1 MNDIRPRISTQAA
14 AAQGFQRALD
24 VVAVC
29 YGRQHEAF
37 VEISRMLMQL
47 QQC

>member
-1 MNDIRPRISTQAA
+1 MTVRPRISTKAA

-24 VVAVC
+24 VIAVC
-29 YGRQHEAF
+29 YGERHEAF

-47 QQC
+47 QQL